1 MSWVFFM
8 VIFFLFDT
16 HLSTPLNEEMM
27 CFSYECEFKGLND
40 LLMML
45 LFGAARTSSLRL
57 CSIEL
62 SHSYNENP

>member
-1 MSWVFFM
+1 M

-27 CFSYECEFKGLND
+27 CFSYDCEFKSVNLRVLMID

-62 SHSYNENP
+62 SHSYNEYP